1 MAARDQ
7 LSSLNLPITIMIP
20 TTAKRRRR
28 DFLQRSIDSA
38 LTQSGV
44 CVSVLV
50 IANGNQCDENLLSE
64 LGRTPGVTVIRE
76 PVASLPRALEIGR
89 NNIDTPMFGE
99 IDDDDQFLP
108 SALRALLDGFG
119 QNTDAD
125 VVVGKAVLRHNH
137 AADTMSIADIEQVRD
152 DPLEALL
159 RSNWLVPG
167 SGLFRS
173 DRVPPTVFVGIP
185 KFLEWTFLAAVL
197 CLNHKIAFVPD
208 AVVVHHVGLPF
219 SMDTSAEMPFER
231 IEGIK
236 KILSLPLPEET
247 RCGFRRKLASAYHHC
262 SDLCLNKREFAAALG
277 LHINSL
283 IHPGGWR
290 YLPYT
295 RQLLALIHHLS
306 RTR

>member
-20 TTAKRRRR
+20 TTATRRRR

-137 AADTMSIADIEQVRD
+137 AADTMSI
-152 DPLEALL
+152 
-159 RSNWLVPG
+159 WLVPG

-185 KFLEWTFLAAVL
+185 KFLEWTFLATAL

-208 AVVVHHVGLPF
+208 TVVVHHVGLPF
-219 SMDTSAEMPFER
+219 SMDTSAEMPFGR
-231 IEGIK
+231 IEGLQ
-236 KILSLPLPEET
+236 KILTLPLPEEI
-247 RCGFRRKLASAYHHC
+247 RCGFRRKLASTYHHC
-262 SDLCLNKREFAAALG
+262 SNLCLNKREFAAALG

-290 YLPYT
+290 YFPYA
-295 RQLLALIHHLS
+295 RHLLALILHLS